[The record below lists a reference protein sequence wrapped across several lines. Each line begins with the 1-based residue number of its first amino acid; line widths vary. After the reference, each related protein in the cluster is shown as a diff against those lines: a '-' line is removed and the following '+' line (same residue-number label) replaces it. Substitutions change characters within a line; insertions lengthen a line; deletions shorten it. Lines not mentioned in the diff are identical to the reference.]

1 MLRDAAE
8 LPAPENTYQLT
19 SVAAPEVSGIVALL
33 LERNRKLTPANLRR
47 IRGERARGVRREAS
61 ATTVSARGLVDP
73 FKAHQLAESSHC
85 DVIAAIANYSF
96 GTNTRVC
103 GRVLG

>member
-1 MLRDAAE
+1 LLRDAAE

-47 IRGERARGVRREAS
+47 ILM
-61 ATTVSARGLVDP
+61 VSA
-73 FKAHQLAESSHC
+73 LAACAGRPRRFRLGDSS
-85 DVIAAIANYSF
+85 
-96 GTNTRVC
+96 TRS
-103 GRVLG
+103 RRTSLQSPRTATS

>member
-1 MLRDAAE
+1 LLRDAAE

-47 IRGERARGVRREAS
+47 IL
-61 ATTVSARGLVDP
+61 TVSAP
-73 FKAHQLAESSHC
+73 
-85 DVIAAIANYSF
+85 AACA
-96 GTNTRVC
+96 
-103 GRVLG
+103 GRPA